1 MATSKWKAAESESS
15 NIAGTALNS
24 LATATASGILADIA
38 NGTGKDLNV
47 RFWIVLGSAAFTGG
61 TIQVRLVPKRS
72 STYTTRDAS
81 TFMGESA
88 SVPIPT
94 GTAAK
99 DLSTDAMR
107 LNGPFTFGVEIVN
120 NSGVTLASSG
130 NEVYYQVWDEEVA

>member
-1 MATSKWKAAESESS
+1 MATAKWKAAEAESS

-24 LATATASGILADIA
+24 LATATASGILADIS
-38 NGTGKDLNV
+38 NGTGKDLNI

-72 STYTTRDAS
+72 STYVSRDES
-81 TFMGESA
+81 TFTGESA
-88 SVPIPT
+88 SIAIPT
-94 GTAAK
+94 GTSAK
-99 DLSTDAMR
+99 ELCSGGMR
-107 LNGPFTFGVEIVN
+107 LDGGFTFGVELVN